1 MLSDMQDLQKTS
13 WQLDQASSRPS
24 VGKMSL
30 AEEERACRNISA
42 RVENAVMP
50 QLSSVAAQ
58 CNRLF
63 SQASVALGE
72 TLLPLGEQHISHLR
86 NLNLLSHVKPIA

>member
-13 WQLDQASSRPS
+13 WQPDQANSRPS
-24 VGKMSL
+24 IGKISL

-86 NLNLLSHVKPIA
+86 NLNLLSHVTP